1 MRLRALK
8 EFNHGSIDQH
18 YLPGQVFTISDGD
31 GADLVKAGLA
41 EAAPAS
47 AIPTPT
53 ATPAPTAAQPEG
65 RETKPDPAAKVI
77 TSKSTK

>member
-1 MRLRALK
+1 MKLRALK

-41 EAAPAS
+41 EHTTAAAPA
-47 AIPTPT
+47 ADK
-53 ATPAPTAAQPEG
+53 PEN
-65 RETKPDPAAKVI
+65 RETKPAPAAKVL
-77 TSKSTK
+77 TSKSVSK